1 MVKNLIKILIANPVL
16 ANLLMLLILIAGIIA
31 SYTMVREIFPDT
43 SLGIIEVKVIYTGA
57 DPEEIEEGICLKIED
72 AVDGINGI
80 KDVILTAS
88 EGVATA
94 HIECENNASVSEVK
108 EEVKTAIDSIST
120 FPKDAERPLIKELKV
135 KSDVLSIALWGN
147 LPDYQLKEAA
157 RELRR
162 NLLNI
167 NGVTKIEVQGEKDYE
182 ISLEIPE
189 ENLRKYHLSFEN
201 IGNSIT
207 ANSLNTPVGTIKSS
221 TEEARIRSVGR
232 KYYANDY
239 KNIPVI
245 ATDDGKTVTLGEL
258 GTLSDKSDDTS
269 NSEVLFNGMPAV
281 IINVYKTNTQDSIY
295 ISEQVTSYVK
305 QLSEEMPYG
314 FKITVFKDF
323 SRMVTGRLNTLK
335 YNGIAGLALVIFIL
349 WLFLDIRLSFWVA
362 MGIPISIAG
371 GLAVMGAVGSSINM
385 LTMFGL
391 IMVLGLIVDDA
402 IVVGEAIYTRR
413 EAGEDPVSSA
423 VNGTSEVT
431 MPVIAAVLTTIVAFF
446 PLFFVEG
453 IIGKFIRQI
462 PIPVVAALSISIVES
477 LFILPVHLR
486 HLPLSVHTPRFKFL
500 KYTMKLRSYV
510 IGGLNYFIAHIYL
523 PFLKTALRERYIVAS
538 LFVMLLLIVVG
549 LVNGGYVKY
558 VFMPESDNDFIR
570 AKIELPPGSSFAEV
584 KKIGEELLESWGL
597 VEKSYNEKNVKNL
610 SVAKVTTLETG
621 NSNIAELT
629 IELIPSEE
637 RNLYYMDILQQ
648 WKKETGKI
656 PGAVAESFDTF
667 QRGPGGKPIEI
678 KLFANDRSSLT
689 EASDKLVEKLDSIT
703 GVFDA
708 QSDYRNGIKEYLVRI
723 KPEAYHLGVSLQNI
737 SEHMRSAYFGNEPIR
752 IQRGMDDVRV
762 KVRYPVLER
771 NTLASLDN
779 MRIPLLNGEMVPL
792 SAVADITITEGARSI
807 KRQNR
812 LNSVSVEADV
822 NIEQANSE
830 EIIKNLTKEFLP
842 KFSSE
847 YNVKYSFEGQS
858 KETSNSMR
866 SLMFGFPIALFAIY
880 FIIASLFKSYIQ
892 PFIVMITI
900 PFGLIGAVIGHL
912 IFGMDLTIMSMFG
925 MVALSGIVVNDA
937 IVLIEG
943 INSRLEAGSDFLTA
957 VSEGGKRRFRAIL
970 LTTLTTFFGLMPMIL
985 EKSVQAQFIIPMAIS
1000 IAFGVA
1006 FATVVT
1012 LVLIPS
1018 VIVIFND
1025 LRRFVRLLWHM
1036 EKISMEEAEP
1046 RYKPASSDI

>member
-1 MVKNLIKILIANPVL
+1 MLIANPVL
-16 ANLLMLLILIAGIIA
+16 ANLLMLLIILGGIIS

-43 SLGIIEVKVIYTGA
+43 SLGIIEVKVAYSGA
-57 DPEEIEEGICLKIED
+57 DPEEIEEGICFKIED
-72 AVDGINGI
+72 ALDGISGI

-94 HIECENNASVSEVK
+94 HIECENNASISEVK
-108 EEVKTAIDSIST
+108 EEVKTAVDSIST
-120 FPKDAERPLIKELKV
+120 FPKGAERPLIKELKV
-135 KSDVLSIALWGN
+135 EGDVLSIALWGN

-162 NLLNI
+162 DLLNI
-167 NGVTKIEVQGEKDYE
+167 KGITKIEVQGEKDYE
-182 ISLEIPE
+182 ISVEIPE
-189 ENLRKYHLSFEN
+189 ESLRKYNLSFKK
-201 IGNSIT
+201 IGNSI
-207 ANSLNTPVGTIKSS
+207 AENSLNTPVGTIKSN

-239 KNIPVI
+239 KNIPII

-258 GTLSDKSDDTS
+258 GALFDKSDDS
-269 NSEVLFNGMPAV
+269 NNSEVLFNGMPAV

-305 QLSEEMPYG
+305 QLSENMPYG
-314 FKITVFKDF
+314 FKTTVFKDF
-323 SRMVTGRLNTLK
+323 SRMVKGRLNTLK
-335 YNGIAGLALVIFIL
+335 YNGIAGLLLVIFIL

-371 GLAVMGAVGSSINM
+371 GLAVMGVVGSSINM

-413 EAGEDPVSSA
+413 ESGEGPINSA

-431 MPVIAAVLTTIVAFF
+431 MPVIAAVLTTIVAFI

-462 PIPVVAALSISIVES
+462 PIPVVAALSISIIES

-486 HLPLSVHTPRFKFL
+486 HLPLSVHKPKFKFL

-510 IGGLNYFIAHIYL
+510 IGGLNYFIENIYL
-523 PFLKTALRERYIVAS
+523 PFLKLALRERYVVAS
-538 LFVMLLLIVVG
+538 LFIMLLLVIFG

-570 AKIELPPGSSFAEV
+570 ARIELPPGSSFAEV
-584 KKIGEELLESWGL
+584 KKIGEELLVSWGE
-597 VEKSYNEKNVKNL
+597 VEKLYNEKYSKDL
-610 SVAKVTTLETG
+610 AVAKVTTLESG
-621 NSNIAELT
+621 NLNIAELT

-656 PGAVAESFDTF
+656 SGAVAESFDTF

-678 KLFANDRSSLT
+678 KLFANNRNLLT
-689 EASDKLVEKLDSIT
+689 EASDKLIEKLDSID

-723 KPEAYHLGVSLQNI
+723 KPEAYHLGVSLQDI
-737 SEHMRSAYFGNEPIR
+737 SEHMRSVYFGNEPIR

-762 KVRYPVLER
+762 KVRYPALER
-771 NTLASLDN
+771 NTLDSLDN
-779 MRIPLLNGEMVPL
+779 IRIPLLNGKMVPL
-792 SAVADITITEGARSI
+792 SAVADITVTEGVRSI
-807 KRQNR
+807 RRQNR
-812 LNSVSVEADV
+812 LNTVSVEADV
-822 NIEQANSE
+822 NFEQANSE
-830 EIIKNLTKEFLP
+830 EIIKNLTKYFLP
-842 KFSSE
+842 KLASE
-847 YNVKYSFEGQS
+847 YNVKYSFEGQTR
-858 KETSNSMR
+858 ETSNSMR

-900 PFGLIGAVIGHL
+900 PFGLIGAVLGHL

-943 INSRLEAGSDFLTA
+943 INSRLEAGSNFLTA
-957 VSEGGKRRFRAIL
+957 VSEGSKRRFRAIL

-985 EKSVQAQFIIPMAIS
+985 EKSVQAQFIIPMAVS

-1018 VIVIFND
+1018 IIVILND
-1025 LRRFVRLLWHM
+1025 IRRLIRLLWFM

-1046 RYKPASSDI
+1046 RYRQTSNKT